1 MWWPG
6 ESCACLGVVYT
17 VASTVAITR
26 PALTRAGRTPRM
38 VGLAATT
45 PGRLGMITAGL
56 VALTMAAGAASVL
69 AVQDTAATLD
79 ELSTRSA
86 PLSIAAQQVYRS
98 LSDADATAASAF
110 LSGGI

>member
-1 MWWPG
+1 
-6 ESCACLGVVYT
+6 
-17 VASTVAITR
+17 
-26 PALTRAGRTPRM
+26 
-38 VGLAATT
+38 
-45 PGRLGMITAGL
+45 MITAGL

-98 LSDADATAASAF
+98 LSDADATAAQASSA
-110 LSGGI
+110 GGQVAVEPFDIPTVGRSAVLMDPQGAMFSVLTPAAQQ